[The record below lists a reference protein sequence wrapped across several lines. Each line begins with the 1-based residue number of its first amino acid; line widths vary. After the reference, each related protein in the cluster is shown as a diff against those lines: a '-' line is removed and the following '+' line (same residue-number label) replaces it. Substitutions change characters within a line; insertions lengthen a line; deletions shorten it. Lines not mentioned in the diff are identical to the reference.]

1 MGGFGDVCNKVM
13 VGVGYVVGIGRS
25 LEVGWVVYEVGEV
38 WVRRLVD
45 DGLDGVVCEDGVEE
59 CKGLDGVKGWVKG
72 VGGYVRNEFDMGG

>member
-38 WVRRLVD
+38 WVRRLFD
-45 DGLDGVVCEDGVEE
+45 DGLDGVVCEDGVE
-59 CKGLDGVKGWVKG
+59 
-72 VGGYVRNEFDMGG
+72 